1 MATPKVFIDGSS
13 GTTGLRIQDVLANRQ
28 DINLSILPQADRR
41 DPDKRSNAI
50 ADADLAILC
59 LPDEAAVE
67 ASTWA
72 KAGQTKVV
80 DTSTAHRVDE
90 NWVFGLPEMNPTQRK
105 NIIEASN
112 VSNPGCYPTG
122 MILSIRP
129 LIEQGLLLSDAA
141 ITIHALS
148 GYSGG
153 GKKLIAK
160 WEGGQ
165 RDLNNLPFE
174 SPYALH
180 TKHKHI
186 PEMTRYSGLKHEPQF
201 VPSVGPFING
211 MRLEIPLHKTMLQNS
226 ATATD
231 IWEVLDQFYSSE
243 RFVKVYSLE
252 KALAYSDP
260 AFDPRSTNDTN
271 RVDISVIPNAIGHAL
286 IIIQIDN
293 LGKGASGAAVQ
304 NMNLMLG
311 LPENAGL
318 DF

>member
-13 GTTGLRIQDVLANRQ
+13 GTTGLRIQDVLASRQ
-28 DINLSILPQADRR
+28 DINLSILAQADRR
-41 DPDKRSNAI
+41 DPTKRSDAI

-67 ASTWA
+67 ASAWA
-72 KAGQTKVV
+72 EAGQTKVV
-80 DTSTAHRVDE
+80 DTSTAHRVAE
-90 NWVFGLPEMNPTQRK
+90 NWVFGLPEMNPSQRK
-105 NIIEASN
+105 KIIESSK

-153 GKKLIAK
+153 GKNLIAK
-160 WEGGQ
+160 WENDQ
-165 RDLNNLPFE
+165 SDLINLPFE
-174 SPYALH
+174 SPYALD
-180 TKHKHI
+180 TRHKHI
-186 PEMTRYSGLKHEPQF
+186 PEMTTYSGLIHEPQF
-201 VPSVGPFING
+201 MPAVGPFMHG

-231 IWEVLDQFYSSE
+231 IWEVLDQVYSSE

-252 KALAYSDP
+252 NALAYSDP
-260 AFDPRSTNDTN
+260 AFDPRSTNNTN

-318 DF
+318 AS

>member
-13 GTTGLRIQDVLANRQ
+13 GTTGLRIQDVLASRQ
-28 DINLSILPQADRR
+28 DINLSILAQADRR
-41 DPDKRSNAI
+41 DPTKRNDAI

-67 ASTWA
+67 ASAWA
-72 KAGQTKVV
+72 EAGQTKVV
-80 DTSTAHRVDE
+80 DTSTAHRVAE
-90 NWVFGLPEMNPTQRK
+90 NWVFGLPEMNPSQRK
-105 NIIEASN
+105 KIIESSK

-153 GKKLIAK
+153 GKNLIAK
-160 WEGGQ
+160 WESEQ
-165 RDLNNLPFE
+165 SDLINLPFE
-174 SPYALH
+174 SPYALD
-180 TKHKHI
+180 TRHKHI
-186 PEMTRYSGLKHEPQF
+186 PEMTTYSGLIHEPQF
-201 VPSVGPFING
+201 LPSVGPFING

-231 IWEVLDQFYSSE
+231 IWEILDQVYSSE

-252 KALAYSDP
+252 NALAYSDP
-260 AFDPRSTNDTN
+260 AFDPRSTNNTN

-304 NMNLMLG
+304 SMNLMLG

-318 DF
+318 TS

>member
-13 GTTGLRIQDVLANRQ
+13 GTTGLRIQDVLTSRK
-28 DINLSILPQADRR
+28 DINLSVLAYDERR
-41 DPDKRSNAI
+41 DPTKRRDAI
-50 ADADLAILC
+50 AEADLAILC
-59 LPDEAAVE
+59 LPDGAAVE
-67 ASTWA
+67 ASEWA
-72 KAGQTKVV
+72 NAGQTNVI
-80 DTSTAHRVDE
+80 DTSTAHRVAE
-90 NWVFGLPEMNPTQRK
+90 NWVYGLPEMNPAQRK
-105 NIIEASN
+105 KIIESSR

-122 MILSIRP
+122 LILSIRP
-129 LIEQGLLLSDAA
+129 VIEQGLLLSDAA

-153 GKKLIAK
+153 GKNLIAK
-160 WEGGQ
+160 WEGAQSG
-165 RDLNNLPFE
+165 LMNLPFE
-174 SPYALH
+174 SPYALQ
-180 TKHKHI
+180 TRHKHI
-186 PEMTRYSGLKHEPQF
+186 PEMTSYSGLKHEPQF
-201 VPSVGPFING
+201 MPSVGPFING

-231 IWEVLDQFYSSE
+231 VWEVLDQFYSSE
-243 RFVKVYSLE
+243 PFVNVHSIDN
-252 KALAYSDP
+252 ALAYSDP
-260 AFDPRSTNDTN
+260 AFDPRSTNGTN

-318 DF
+318 TS

>member
-1 MATPKVFIDGSS
+1 MTTPKVFIDGSS
-13 GTTGLRIQDVLANRQ
+13 GTTGLRIQNALANRQ
-28 DINLSILPQADRR
+28 DINLSILAQADRR
-41 DPDKRSNAI
+41 DPIKRSDAI

-67 ASTWA
+67 ASVWA
-72 KAGQTKVV
+72 QAGQTKVV
-80 DTSTAHRVDE
+80 DTSTAHRVAE
-90 NWVFGLPEMNPTQRK
+90 NWVFGLPEMNPAQRK
-105 NIIEASN
+105 RIMESSK

-129 LIEQGLLLSDAA
+129 LIEQGLLLNDAA

-153 GKKLIAK
+153 GKNLIAK
-160 WEGGQ
+160 WESG
-165 RDLNNLPFE
+165 LKELENLPFE

-186 PEMTRYSGLKHEPQF
+186 PEMTKYSGLIHEPQF
-201 VPSVGPFING
+201 MPAVGPFING

-226 ATATD
+226 ASATD
-231 IWEVLDQFYSSE
+231 IWEVLDRFYSRE

-252 KALAYSDP
+252 NALAYSDP

-318 DF
+318 TS

>member
-13 GTTGLRIQDVLANRQ
+13 GTTGLRIQDVLASRL
-28 DINLSILPQADRR
+28 DINLSVLAYDERR
-41 DPDKRSNAI
+41 NPTKRQDAI
-50 ADADLAILC
+50 AEADLAILC

-67 ASTWA
+67 ASEWA
-72 KAGQTKVV
+72 KAGQTKVI
-80 DTSTAHRVDE
+80 DTSTAHRVAE
-90 NWVFGLPEMNPTQRK
+90 NWVYGLPEINPAQRK
-105 NIIEASN
+105 KIVESSK

-122 MILSIRP
+122 FILSIRP
-129 LIEQGLLLSDAA
+129 LVEQSLLLSDAA
-141 ITIHALS
+141 ITIHAIS

-153 GKKLIAK
+153 GKNLIAK

-165 RDLNNLPFE
+165 SDLTNLPFE

-180 TKHKHI
+180 TRHKHI
-186 PEMTRYSGLKHEPQF
+186 PEMTRYSGLKFDPQF
-201 VPSVGPFING
+201 LPSVGPFING
-211 MRLEIPLHKTMLQNS
+211 MRLEIPLHKTMLQNN
-226 ATATD
+226 ANATD
-231 IWEVLDQFYSSE
+231 IWEVLNQVYASE
-243 RFVKVYSLE
+243 HFVNVHSIE
-252 KALAYSDP
+252 NALAYSDP
-260 AFDPRSTNDTN
+260 AFDPRSTNGTN

-318 DF
+318 TS

>member
-13 GTTGLRIQDVLANRQ
+13 GTTGLRIQDVLSNRQ
-28 DINLSILPQADRR
+28 DINLSILPQAERR

-67 ASTWA
+67 ASRWA

-153 GKKLIAK
+153 GKNLIAK

-201 VPSVGPFING
+201 IPSVGPFING

-260 AFDPRSTNDTN
+260 AFAPRSTNDTN

>member
-13 GTTGLRIQDVLANRQ
+13 GTTGLRIQDVLASRQ
-28 DINLSILPQADRR
+28 DINLSILAQADRR
-41 DPDKRSNAI
+41 DPTKRSDAI

-67 ASTWA
+67 ASAWA
-72 KAGQTKVV
+72 EAGQTKVV
-80 DTSTAHRVDE
+80 DTSTAHRVAE
-90 NWVFGLPEMNPTQRK
+90 NWVFGLPEMNPSQRK
-105 NIIEASN
+105 KIIESSK

-153 GKKLIAK
+153 GKNLIAK

-165 RDLNNLPFE
+165 SDLTNLPFE

-180 TKHKHI
+180 TRHKHI

-201 VPSVGPFING
+201 LPSVGPFING
-211 MRLEIPLHKTMLQNS
+211 MRLEIPLHKTMLQNN
-226 ATATD
+226 ANATD
-231 IWEVLDQFYSSE
+231 IWEVLNQVYASE
-243 RFVKVYSLE
+243 RYVNVHSIE
-252 KALAYSDP
+252 NALAYSDP
-260 AFDPRSTNDTN
+260 AFDPRSTNGTN

-318 DF
+318 TS

>member
-1 MATPKVFIDGSS
+1 M
-13 GTTGLRIQDVLANRQ
+13 
-28 DINLSILPQADRR
+28 
-41 DPDKRSNAI
+41 
-50 ADADLAILC
+50 C

-67 ASTWA
+67 ASGWA
-72 KAGQTKVV
+72 KSGHTRVI

-90 NWVFGLPEMNPTQRK
+90 NWVYGLPEINPAQREK
-105 NIIEASN
+105 IIESSK

-122 MILSIRP
+122 LILSIRP
-129 LIEQGLLLSDAA
+129 IIEEGLLTSDSA
-141 ITIHALS
+141 ITIHAIS

-153 GKKLIAK
+153 GKDLIAK
-160 WEGGQ
+160 WESGQ
-165 RDLNNLPFE
+165 NDLMNLPFE

-180 TKHKHI
+180 TRHKHI

-201 VPSVGPFING
+201 IPSVGPFANG
-211 MRLEIPLHKTMLQNS
+211 MRLEIPVHKTILQNN

-231 IWEVLDQFYSSE
+231 IWEVLDQVYASE
-243 RFVKVYSLE
+243 RYVNVHSIE
-252 KALAYSDP
+252 NALAYSDP
-260 AFDPRSTNDTN
+260 AFDPRSTNGTN

-318 DF
+318 TS

>member
-28 DINLSILPQADRR
+28 DINLSILPQDDRR

-67 ASTWA
+67 ASRWA

-80 DTSTAHRVDE
+80 DTSTAHRVHE

-112 VSNPGCYPTG
+112 VSNRGCYPTG

-148 GYSGG
+148 GYS
-153 GKKLIAK
+153 
-160 WEGGQ
+160 
-165 RDLNNLPFE
+165 
-174 SPYALH
+174 
-180 TKHKHI
+180 
-186 PEMTRYSGLKHEPQF
+186 
-201 VPSVGPFING
+201 
-211 MRLEIPLHKTMLQNS
+211 
-226 ATATD
+226 
-231 IWEVLDQFYSSE
+231 
-243 RFVKVYSLE
+243 
-252 KALAYSDP
+252 
-260 AFDPRSTNDTN
+260 
-271 RVDISVIPNAIGHAL
+271 
-286 IIIQIDN
+286 
-293 LGKGASGAAVQ
+293 
-304 NMNLMLG
+304 
-311 LPENAGL
+311 
-318 DF
+318 

>member
-13 GTTGLRIQDVLANRQ
+13 GTTGLRIQDVLANRE
-28 DINLSILPQADRR
+28 DINLSVLAHDERR
-41 DPDKRSNAI
+41 DPAKRKNGI
-50 ADADLAILC
+50 AEADLAILC

-67 ASTWA
+67 ASEWA
-72 KAGQTKVV
+72 KSGHTRVI

-90 NWVFGLPEMNPTQRK
+90 NWVYGLPEINPAQREK
-105 NIIEASN
+105 IIESSK

-122 MILSIRP
+122 LILSIRP
-129 LIEQGLLLSDAA
+129 IIEEGLLTSDSA
-141 ITIHALS
+141 ITIHAIS

-153 GKKLIAK
+153 GKDLIAK
-160 WEGGQ
+160 WESGQ
-165 RDLNNLPFE
+165 NDLMNLPFE

-180 TKHKHI
+180 TRHKHI

-201 VPSVGPFING
+201 IPSVGPFANG
-211 MRLEIPLHKTMLQNS
+211 MRLEIPVHKTILQNN

-231 IWEVLDQFYSSE
+231 IWEVLDQVYASE
-243 RFVKVYSLE
+243 RYVNVCSIE
-252 KALAYSDP
+252 NALAYSDP
-260 AFDPRSTNDTN
+260 AFDPRSTNGTN

-318 DF
+318 NS